1 MARKDYIELLTEN
14 GYRSLPIRSS
24 QNKIR
29 VRKRRLKKRWGFLGV
44 GFILLVLTVPF
55 TYTYSSYIS
64 DSSGDPNIKIA
75 PWKYRINAS
84 NDQELVID
92 LADTI
97 TDNNYSMTTVIPG
110 TRGAIPLEIDFS
122 DSKVASDYVITLD
135 RSNYVLPD
143 NLKLYADENRTIE
156 FQEIS
161 GSVLLDDP
169 VVTRYIYWEWKYTE
183 VDETA
188 EWTNRELQV
197 GFTIDLKQKI
207 E

>member
-84 NDQELVID
+84 NDQELVIN

>member
-29 VRKRRLKKRWGFLGV
+29 VRKRRLKKRWVFLGV

-84 NDQELVID
+84 NDQELVIN

-110 TRGAIPLEIDFS
+110 TRGAVPLEIDFS

>member
-29 VRKRRLKKRWGFLGV
+29 VRKRRLKKRWVFLGV

-110 TRGAIPLEIDFS
+110 TRGAIPLVIDFS

-143 NLKLYADENRTIE
+143 NLKLYADEDRTIE

-188 EWTNRELQV
+188 EWTNRDLQV

>member
-29 VRKRRLKKRWGFLGV
+29 VRKRRLKKRWVFLGV

>member
-29 VRKRRLKKRWGFLGV
+29 VRKRRLKKRWVFLGV

-84 NDQELVID
+84 NDQELVIN

-143 NLKLYADENRTIE
+143 NLKLYADEDRTIE

>member
-84 NDQELVID
+84 NDQELVIN

-183 VDETA
+183 VGETA
-188 EWTNRELQV
+188 EWTDRELQV

>member
-29 VRKRRLKKRWGFLGV
+29 VRKRRLKKRWVFLGV

-143 NLKLYADENRTIE
+143 NLKLYADEDRTIE

>member
-29 VRKRRLKKRWGFLGV
+29 VRKRRLKKRWVFLGV

-84 NDQELVID
+84 NDQELVIN

>member
-1 MARKDYIELLTEN
+1 M
-14 GYRSLPIRSS
+14 
-24 QNKIR
+24 
-29 VRKRRLKKRWGFLGV
+29 
-44 GFILLVLTVPF
+44 LVLTVPF

-110 TRGAIPLEIDFS
+110 TRGAIPLVIDFS

-143 NLKLYADENRTIE
+143 NLKLYADEDRTIE

-188 EWTNRELQV
+188 EWTNRDLQV

>member
-29 VRKRRLKKRWGFLGV
+29 VRKRRLKKRWVFLGV
-44 GFILLVLTVPF
+44 GFILLVLIVPF

-84 NDQELVID
+84 NDQELVIN